1 MESEA
6 READLLKEECSKVS
20 GASSEGIRA
29 DEAAASSTRSD
40 YD

>member
-6 READLLKEECSKVS
+6 READLLKEECKVS